1 MKRTVIIDYDMGN
14 LFSVKQACENAD
26 IEVVVSNKTEDIL
39 NCDALILPGVGAFH
53 EAMEHLK
60 EYQMIEPLKKVV
72 QQGMPLMGICLGMQ
86 LLFTRSEEHENCEGL
101 NFIKGDVLRFPEM
114 NNGQVTKIPQINW
127 NTIHVKEDRLLD
139 GINDNE
145 YMYFVHSY
153 YVNNKEPETILTETD
168 YAGIRY
174 CSAVRK
180 NNIVAFQFHPEKSAT
195 QGLKI
200 YNNFKRA
207 IYGS

>member
-14 LFSVKQACENAD
+14 LFSVKQACENAG
-26 IEVVVSNKTEDIL
+26 IEVLVSSKPDDIL

-53 EAMEHLK
+53 EAMQHLK
-60 EYQMIEPLKKVV
+60 DYALIEPIKQVV
-72 QQGMPLMGICLGMQ
+72 NQNIPLMGICLGMQ
-86 LLFTRSEEHENCEGL
+86 LLFTQSEEYEVCNGL
-101 NFIKGDVLRFPEM
+101 NFIKGEVLKFPEQHA
-114 NNGQVTKIPQINW
+114 GKTTKIPQINW
-127 NTIHVKEDRLLD
+127 NTISINQDPLLEGIKE
-139 GINDNE
+139 NE

-153 YVNNKEPETILTETD
+153 YVDNKEEDTIITKTN

-174 CSAVRK
+174 CSGVRK
-180 NNIVAFQFHPEKSAT
+180 KNIVAFQFHPEKSAN

-200 YNNFKRA
+200 YNNFKKS